1 MSDNRKYYYLKLKEN
16 YFDDDS
22 IVLLE
27 SMQDGV
33 LYSNILL
40 KLYLKSLKHGGR
52 LQLDEDIPYTA
63 QMIATI
69 TRQQIGTVER
79 ALQIFLKL
87 GLVEVLES
95 GTFYMSNI
103 ELLIGQS
110 STEAERKRAARLQ
123 NKALSALR
131 TSGGHLSGIRPP
143 EIEIELEKE
152 IEIKREIEKVR
163 PETGHPSHT
172 YGRYQNVF
180 LTDGQKSLVAGY
192 FREPYT
198 ITPDVTVKEGDELSI
213 AGFTWKVFETPGHTI
228 GSCCYYIE
236 KESVL
241 FSGDTL
247 FAGSYGRTDFPT
259 GSGRQIAES
268 VRRLL
273 STLPDDTMVYP
284 GHMDTTTIGFEKKYN
299 PLSGAMG

>member
-1 MSDNRKYYYLKLKEN
+1 MAVSLGLKPEAILLTHGHFDHIMAAKELKETWN
-16 YFDDDS
+16 VPIY
-22 IVLLE
+22 
-27 SMQDGV
+27 
-33 LYSNILL
+33 
-40 KLYLKSLKHGGR
+40 
-52 LQLDEDIPYTA
+52 A
-63 QMIATI
+63 C
-69 TRQQIGTVER
+69 
-79 ALQIFLKL
+79 
-87 GLVEVLES
+87 
-95 GTFYMSNI
+95 
-103 ELLIGQS
+103 
-110 STEAERKRAARLQ
+110 
-123 NKALSALR
+123 
-131 TSGGHLSGIRPP
+131 
-143 EIEIELEKE
+143 EKE
-152 IEIKREIEKVR
+152 IDV
-163 PETGHPSHT
+163 
-172 YGRYQNVF
+172 

-299 PLSGAMG
+299 PLSGAMR